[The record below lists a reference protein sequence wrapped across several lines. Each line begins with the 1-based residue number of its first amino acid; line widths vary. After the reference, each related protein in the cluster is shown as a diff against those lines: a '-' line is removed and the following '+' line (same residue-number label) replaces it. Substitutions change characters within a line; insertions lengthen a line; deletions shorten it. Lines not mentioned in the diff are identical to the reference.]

1 VVVYGFHPQKCC
13 QYNGF
18 FASSDFE
25 TLHQLQLNFRT
36 TCVIM
41 REPES
46 DEESVPELV
55 EVPGD
60 TFRII
65 PVTILSGFL
74 GSGKTTLLN
83 HILTQNHG
91 KRIAVI
97 ENEFGEGLG
106 IESMIAKS
114 GVDGNSLSDFFEL
127 GNGCV
132 SS

>member
-1 VVVYGFHPQKCC
+1 M
-13 QYNGF
+13 
-18 FASSDFE
+18 S
-25 TLHQLQLNFRT
+25 
-36 TCVIM
+36 
-41 REPES
+41 EPES

-132 SS
+132 SIAKAASSLADNMTDALPFAHAYLCRSVVQ